1 MRPAERV
8 TMVLSLATSAL
19 RRGDLTAA
27 ESRLQQAAALV
38 AEDPWLNW
46 RLQSLLG
53 LAQGR
58 LALAQGSARRRARR
72 GGASA
77 REPRRR

>member
-1 MRPAERV
+1 
-8 TMVLSLATSAL
+8 MVLSLATSAL
-19 RRGDLTAA
+19 RRGDLTTAA

-58 LALAQGSARRRARR
+58 LALAQGSADAALAAAS
-72 GGASA
+72 ASA